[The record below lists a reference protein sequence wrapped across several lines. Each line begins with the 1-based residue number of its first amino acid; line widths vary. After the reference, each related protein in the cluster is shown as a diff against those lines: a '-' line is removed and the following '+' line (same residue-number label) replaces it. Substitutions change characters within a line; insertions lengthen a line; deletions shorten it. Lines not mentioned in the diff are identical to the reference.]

1 MSDYGVNFNN
11 GSTGGE
17 YSHTLS
23 QQELPPFNISG
34 NTNRVELVGMFNSR
48 NPAAIRYNEEGYPV
62 NPTSGIASAVTGMLT
77 DDASRSS
84 AHLGY
89 TVKIDASHSHTFTAT
104 INGSN
109 RPHNNMQPFLTVYMW
124 KRKA

>member
-11 GSTGGE
+11 GNTGGE

-23 QQELPPFNISG
+23 QQELPSFNISG
-34 NTNRVELVGMFNSR
+34 NTNSAGGHQHKTGWGE
-48 NPAAIRYNEEGYPV
+48 NESDGAWPPYGTADNNNRHHHGSGDSDWDNFEYL
-62 NPTSGIASAVTGMLT
+62 TSVAGE
-77 DDASRSS
+77 
-84 AHLGY
+84 
-89 TVKIDASHSHTFTAT
+89 HSHTFTAT

-109 RPHNNMQPFLTVYMW
+109 KPHNNMQPFLTVYMW

>member
-23 QQELPPFNISG
+23 QQELPSFNISG
-34 NTNRVELVGMFNSR
+34 NTNRVELVGKWSST
-48 NPAAIRYNEEGYPV
+48 
-62 NPTSGIASAVTGMLT
+62 TSGNASVFGQYGKDGFGIVKIESHYGEATRAGDSSTTG
-77 DDASRSS
+77 RNF
-84 AHLGY
+84 
-89 TVKIDASHSHTFTAT
+89 VIDASHTHTFTAA

>member
-23 QQELPPFNISG
+23 QQELPSFNISG
-34 NTNRVELVGMFNSR
+34 ITNRVELVGRFNSR
-48 NPAAIRYNEEGYPV
+48 NPARHDKNRGYAV
-62 NPTSGIASAVTGMLT
+62 NDPTGIASAITSYLR
-77 DDASRSS
+77 DDGWDGDWGF
-84 AHLGY
+84 GY
-89 TVKIDASHSHTFTAT
+89 TAQIDASHSHTFTAT